1 MEELTADR
9 IIKIHDRIIEKY
21 GGTSGILY
29 RGTLELLAYKIISE
43 KDVFMQAA
51 LILHTIAAQ
60 HPFFDGN
67 KRTSLAAAENIL
79 GEAGYYLDADD
90 DEIVY
95 LMQKIAEYKCSVR
108 TIEKWIREK
117 ARTTSVPI
125 S

>member
-1 MEELTADR
+1 MEELNADR

-79 GEAGYYLDADD
+79 GEAVYYLDADD
-90 DEIVY
+90 DEIVH

-108 TIEKWIREK
+108 AIEKWIREK